1 MSKRIKTNV
10 TEGRDYA
17 QMLKDYFGFHLCG
30 MEVKEEGCQMQA
42 QVIYEDFKHIDTV
55 RRELA
60 QMMPEVEFTKL
71 RRDYT
76 ESACLWA
83 LSRIMWDEP
92 TPNEHTP
99 VIFVKRGENI
109 MRTTLRDIAIS
120 ELRQLE
126 LDEDD
131 EREIRYTDFEKS
143 IPDEERLRQNSWD

>member
-1 MSKRIKTNV
+1 
-10 TEGRDYA
+10 
-17 QMLKDYFGFHLCG
+17 
-30 MEVKEEGCQMQA
+30 
-42 QVIYEDFKHIDTV
+42 
-55 RRELA
+55 
-60 QMMPEVEFTKL
+60 MMPEVEFTKL

-83 LSRIMWDEP
+83 LSRIMWNEP

-99 VIFVKRGENI
+99 VIFVQRGENI
-109 MRTTLRDIAIS
+109 MRTTLRDIAMN

-143 IPDEERLRQNSWD
+143 IPDDEHLRQNSWD